1 MRIFTFFVVAIALI
15 VLILVIIIK
24 SITGGPTKPSI
35 NLNSYA
41 NTNAVA
47 ELLIDGP
54 VSADQT
60 HQQIDVKVSS
70 TSTNFAILNGY
81 QGQVATSKTFENN
94 QAAFAVFL
102 HSLNL
107 AGFTKGN
114 TDPSLS
120 DYRGFCPD
128 GDRYVLTLTEGSD
141 VIQKFWATSCGG
153 QGTYSG
159 DTQQTLSL
167 FQGQVP
173 DYADLTANV
182 VL

>member
-1 MRIFTFFVVAIALI
+1 MRIFTFFAVAIALI

-24 SITGGPTKPSI
+24 SITGGPTKPSV

-60 HQQIDVKVSS
+60 HQQIDIQVSN
-70 TSTNFAILNGY
+70 TNTYFAILNGY

-102 HSLNL
+102 HALNL

-114 TDPSLS
+114 TNPALS
-120 DYRGFCPD
+120 DSRGFCPD
-128 GDRYVLTLTEGSD
+128 GDRYTMSLTQGSD
-141 VIQKFWATSCGG
+141 VIQRFWATSCGG
-153 QGTYSG
+153 QGTYGG
-159 DTQQTLSL
+159 DIQQTLDL

-173 DYADLTANV
+173 DYSDLTANV

>member
-24 SITGGPTKPSI
+24 SITSGPTKPSI

-41 NTNAVA
+41 SSNAVA

-54 VSADQT
+54 VSANQT
-60 HQQIDVKVSS
+60 HQQIDVQVSNS
-70 TSTNFAILNGY
+70 NTYFAILNGY
-81 QGQVATSKTFENN
+81 EGQVASSKTFANN

-102 HSLNL
+102 HALNL
-107 AGFTKGN
+107 SGFTKGN
-114 TDPSLS
+114 TNPALS

-128 GDRYVLTLTEGSD
+128 GDRYVVSLSEGGD
-141 VIQKFWATSCGG
+141 VIQKFWTTSCGG
-153 QGTYSG
+153 QGTYGG
-159 DTQQTLSL
+159 DIQQTLGL

-173 DYADLTANV
+173 NYDDLTANV